1 MRKGFLLAGL
11 LALGGCFEDAPKG
24 QAANNSAGRTE
35 ETASRVRAA
44 AEERLRTV
52 ARDGSAL
59 RFRAVE
65 THRQAM
71 ANTYAVCGQA
81 TLTNDTVFLPFVSV
95 VNASTMEVEQHL
107 ARTNIEATRVYVEL
121 VGRCFDG
128 GGPVSRAGGTPV
140 AQQTPPLPNG
150 LPILDQATP
159 EPPKTP
165 DLLSAVAASA
175 PGTPSGT
182 VTMRQS
188 GNIRSSPNGG
198 GSVLRVA
205 RSGAVLNIY
214 GTAPGGWY
222 QVGESAPEGW
232 VHRSVAGP
240 QSGTMASSTPAATTP
255 VSGTLASAAQ

>member
-11 LALGGCFEDAPKG
+11 LALGGCLEDAPKG
-24 QAANNSAGRTE
+24 QAANSPNRAE
-35 ETASRVRAA
+35 DTATRVRAV
-44 AEERLRTV
+44 AEERVRSA
-52 ARDGSAL
+52 ARDASAL

-65 THRQAM
+65 IHKQALP
-71 ANTYAVCGQA
+71 NTYAVCGQA
-81 TLTNDTVFLPFVSV
+81 TLTSDTVFLPFVSV
-95 VNASTMEVEQHL
+95 VNASNMEVEQHL

-121 VGRCFDG
+121 VGRCFEG
-128 GGPVSRAGGTPV
+128 GGPVARAGGAPV

-150 LPILDQATP
+150 LPVLDQAAP

-165 DLLSAVAASA
+165 DLLSTVAASSPA
-175 PGTPSGT
+175 RGTASGT
-182 VTMRQS
+182 LTMRQN
-188 GNIRSSPNGG
+188 GNLRSSPNGG

-240 QSGTMASSTPAATTP
+240 QSGTMASSTPI
-255 VSGTLASAAQ
+255 SGTLASAQ